1 MKPRHRTE
9 HWDVIIVGGG
19 IMGCSAAFY
28 AARSGLRVL
37 LFERDTPGSAQSG
50 RNLGFVRQ
58 QARDFREVPLAMGA
72 IRLWQD
78 LECDLGRKL
87 GWHQG
92 GNIVLALSED
102 DMAGQ
107 VAWRKEAQGYGLDTQ
122 ILSAAEVAEKLPG
135 LNPNANVLGA
145 MFTASD
151 GRAEPA
157 QATRAFLD
165 AAVEHGAEV
174 ISGQL
179 VSRLER
185 AAGAVSGVWSA
196 GRLYRADTVICAA
209 GAKSAGLL
217 RPLGVKLPQE
227 IIRATVA
234 RTEPLDAAFP
244 HCVSCPMTGIRQAAD
259 GSLHLS
265 VAGGEYDVRLD
276 SIRYARWYMKVRK
289 EQPDASRINYLS
301 PLRGLLSRGAP
312 PPLADI
318 PPTRDCV
325 PPNPTRIE
333 QALTETAAFFPA
345 FSNLRVLASWAGYID
360 TLPDMIPAI
369 GPVSTTGGLLVATG
383 FSGHGFGLGPM
394 VGSVLS
400 QLIQGKQ
407 PGVDISQFSPERF
420 G

>member
-1 MKPRHRTE
+1 M
-9 HWDVIIVGGG
+9 IIVGGG
-19 IMGCSAAFY
+19 IMGSSAAYY
-28 AARSGLRVL
+28 AARDGLRVL

-78 LECDLGRKL
+78 LERDLGRNL

-92 GNIVLALSED
+92 GNIVLALSEAD
-102 DMAGQ
+102 LEWQ
-107 VAWRKEAQGYGLDTQ
+107 EAWQKEAQGYGLDTQ
-122 ILSAAEVAEKLPG
+122 LLNAAQVSGKLPG
-135 LNPNANVLGA
+135 LAPDAKVKGA

-157 QATRAFLD
+157 KATRAFLEI
-165 AAVEHGAEV
+165 AVEHGAEV
-174 ISGQL
+174 ISGL
-179 VSRLER
+179 PVSKLETT
-185 AAGAVSGVWSA
+185 AGHVTGVWCA
-196 GRLYRADTVICAA
+196 GRLYRAQTIICAA
-209 GAKSAGLL
+209 GAKSAALL
-217 RPLGVKLPQE
+217 RPLGIVLPQE

-234 RTEPLDAAFP
+234 KTEPLDAAFP
-244 HCVSCPMTGIRQAAD
+244 LCVSCPMTGMRQAAD

-276 SIRYARWYMKVRK
+276 SIRYASWYMKVRK

-301 PLRGLLSRGAP
+301 PLRALLSRTAP

-318 PPTRDCV
+318 PLTRDCV
-325 PPNPTRIE
+325 PPNPARID
-333 QALTETAAFFPA
+333 QALTEAAHFFPA
-345 FSNLRVLASWAGYID
+345 FAKLRVRASWAGYID

-369 GPVSTTGGLLVATG
+369 GTVSKTGGLLVATG

-394 VGSVLS
+394 VGRTLAHLV
-400 QLIQGKQ
+400 QGQ
-407 PGVDISQFSPERF
+407 HPEVDISQFSPERF

>member
-1 MKPRHRTE
+1 MKPVNDTE

-19 IMGCSAAFY
+19 IMGCSAAY
-28 AARSGLRVL
+28 YMSRAGLRVL

-78 LECDLGRKL
+78 LERDLDRKL
-87 GWHQG
+87 GWYQG

-102 DMAGQ
+102 DIAQ
-107 VAWRKEAQGYGLDTQ
+107 QFAWQKEAQGYGLDTQ
-122 ILSAAEVAEKLPG
+122 ILSAAQVAGKLPG
-135 LNPNANVLGA
+135 LAPGSNVLGA

-174 ISGQL
+174 ILGQR
-179 VSRLER
+179 VSKLET
-185 AAGAVSGVWSA
+185 AAGAITGVRCA
-196 GRLYRADTVICAA
+196 GRLYRAKTVICAA
-209 GAKSAGLL
+209 GAKSAALL
-217 RPLGVKLPQE
+217 RSLGIVLPQE

-234 RTEPLDAAFP
+234 KTEPLVVPFP

-265 VAGGEYDVRLD
+265 VAGGEYDVRMD
-276 SIRYARWYMKVRK
+276 SVRYARWYMKVRK
-289 EQPDASRINYLS
+289 EQPEASRINYLS
-301 PLRGLLSRGAP
+301 PLRGILSRGAP

-318 PPTRDCV
+318 PPTSDCV

-333 QALTETAAFFPA
+333 QALTETTDFFPA
-345 FSNLRVLASWAGYID
+345 FSNLRVRASWAGYID

-394 VGSVLS
+394 VGRVLS

-407 PGVDISQFSPERF
+407 PGADISQFSPERF